1 MRRTNLAVLCL
12 LTAGAGLFGQKTSQD
27 IFTFQAKKTQAVL
40 AKGKEH
46 TILSG
51 DARVVSRSFTIK
63 ADTIEL
69 YGDDFSLV
77 TCTGG
82 VRAVDQEKGIS
93 LACDKLFYDRKKD
106 FIRIETY
113 AEMQDQKNAMIIK
126 GGYFEHRNAEDIT
139 IIQIGVRILKEDMAC
154 RSEFARYNR
163 ETEVLE
169 LSGMPY
175 VRYKGDDYRASRII
189 INLKNDEIKLEGSVS
204 GTVKEEEKAEE

>member
-1 MRRTNLAVLCL
+1 MMKRISPAVLLLCL
-12 LTAGAGLFGQKTSQD
+12 AAFSLWGEDT
-27 IFTFQAKKTQAVL
+27 FTFQAQKTEVVL

-46 TILSG
+46 TMLTG
-51 DARVVSRSFTIK
+51 NAQVVSRSFTLT

-69 YGDDFSLV
+69 FGEDFSLV
-77 TCTGG
+77 TCSGG
-82 VRAVDQEKGIS
+82 VKAIDQEKGII
-93 LACDKLFYDRKKD
+93 LTCEKLFYDRKKD
-106 FIRIETY
+106 LIRIETY

-126 GGYFEHRNAEDIT
+126 GGYFEHRNAEDTT

-175 VRYKGDDYRASRII
+175 VRYKGDDYRASRIVI
-189 INLKNDEIKLEGSVS
+189 DLKTDEIKLEGSVS
-204 GTVKEEEKAEE
+204 VTVTQKEEEKPPE